1 MSDNDL
7 IRRGALV
14 KYIKTYQCAK
24 CSDIGLCGHC
34 SVLIALKLIEDAPA
48 VPHEMS
54 AVEFANEFR
63 RMCDAYLNCM
73 EDGDDCPLFTANIC
87 SLDEL
92 VNIVP
97 VVEQWAREHPEE
109 RSEE

>member
-1 MSDNDL
+1 MSDK
-7 IRRGALV
+7 R
-14 KYIKTYQCAK
+14 
-24 CSDIGLCGHC
+24 
-34 SVLIALKLIEDAPA
+34 
-48 VPHEMS
+48 EMT
-54 AVEFANEFR
+54 AREFANEFR

-97 VVEQWAREHPEE
+97 VVEKWAREHPEE